1 MIRKT
6 ISLAMVAGLL
16 FGSSAAMA
24 AAAKTKAD
32 HLAEA
37 AKYEK
42 LATDEQAVV
51 KEHTAMKADY
61 RADQS
66 ALAKQTREKSL
77 SDMDK
82 HCDAIIAE
90 AKKLADEYSA
100 MAQWHK
106 LRAEES
112 EK

>member
-1 MIRKT
+1 MIKKT
-6 ISLAMVAGLL
+6 VSLITAAGLL
-16 FGSSAAMA
+16 LGSVAAMA
-24 AAAKTKAD
+24 GAAKTKAD
-32 HLAEA
+32 HLAQV

-42 LATDEQAVV
+42 LAAEEQAII
-51 KEHTAMKADY
+51 KEHTDMKADY
-61 RADQS
+61 HSNQAS
-66 ALAKQTREKSL
+66 LAKQTREKSL

-100 MAQWHK
+100 MALWHK
-106 LRAEES
+106 MRADET